1 MLEEVIGVFLSLFS
15 LFLNETPR
23 VAFQENFNETCDAE
37 LGNQT
42 VEEDHDKWLPY
53 INKQYDS
60 SEELSSVPS
69 SLSFRNKQ
77 STVNYSRFGYVLRGQ
92 KSYLTSVRKSFW
104 TSLSIT
110 LAIFPP
116 TALAVFF
123 LYLDLNTTDLCVE
136 WEFHNHSLPFSQK
149 RIRVIGDSVEAII
162 INLWFPL
169 TTVILF
175 GWKEFKQTFLSTF
188 YMAFIFG
195 ETTVIF
201 YMILLIFGGYGVHT
215 YYRLLANLLFLV
227 DLITCCVVV
236 VRNIRSKYRA
246 LPYSKSHLMALV
258 SLQFIACTIISYA
271 YRYGIVPYFNSLKRE
286 DYKFMVA
293 AMAPGLTIIPAAICK
308 HLALRGS
315 SDVIEPGRSFVLVY
329 VVRGGVIYL
338 YRVMQADFKN
348 IWLFIGLSLFSGV
361 MNVLKEAT
369 HNVRMKLWRKI
380 ISLLRQTV
388 CCRNLNEMPR
398 NTPHYRRLK
407 ADLEIQDML
416 FGYGTF
422 MISQAYYVLYF
433 IESYKFPVQPFMY
446 ESLKR
451 VAIGMGID
459 FVFNFLSNFVQIHYY
474 NIPIGHVWSKY
485 WKRHMLANFIIVMV
499 IVSYF
504 TQILLSVFRARETG
518 TSNEQ
523 YIIRNCTLF

>member
-23 VAFQENFNETCDAE
+23 VAFQEDIQQTCDAGV
-37 LGNQT
+37 GNQT

-60 SEELSSVPS
+60 SEELNSTPS
-69 SLSFRNKQ
+69 SRSFHNQQ
-77 STVNYSRFGYVLRGQ
+77 STFNCSRFGYVLRGQ
-92 KSYLTSVRKSFW
+92 SYLTSARKSFW

-149 RIRVIGDSVEAII
+149 RIRIIGDSVEVMIT
-162 INLWFPL
+162 NLWFPL
-169 TTVILF
+169 TTVVLF
-175 GWKEFKQTFLSTF
+175 GWKEFKQLFLSTF

-195 ETTVIF
+195 EATVIF
-201 YMILLIFGGYGVHT
+201 YMILFIFGAYSAYT
-215 YYRLLANLLFLV
+215 YYRFLANLLFFV
-227 DLITCCVVV
+227 GLISCCVVV
-236 VRNIRSKYRA
+236 VRNIRLKHCA
-246 LPYSKSHLMALV
+246 LSYSNSHLMALV
-258 SLQFIACTIISYA
+258 SMQFIVCTILSYG

-286 DYKFMVA
+286 DYKFLVA
-293 AMAPGLTIIPAAICK
+293 AMAPASTIIPAAICK
-308 HLALRGS
+308 HLALRRS
-315 SDVIEPGRSFVLVY
+315 SEVIEPGRSFVLVY
-329 VVRGGVIYL
+329 FVRGGVIYV
-338 YRVMQADFKN
+338 YRVMQADFRN

-361 MNVLKEAT
+361 MDVLKKAT

-380 ISLLRQTV
+380 ISLLRQAV

-422 MISQAYYVLYF
+422 MISQAYYVVYF
-433 IESYKFPVQPFMY
+433 IESYKFFTQTFMY

-451 VAIGMGID
+451 VAIGIGID
-459 FVFNFLSNFVQIHYY
+459 FIFNFLSNFVQIHYY
-474 NIPIGHVWSKY
+474 NIPIGRVWSKY

-504 TQILLSVFRARETG
+504 TQILLSVFRAREPG

-523 YIIRNCTLF
+523 YIIRNCTIF